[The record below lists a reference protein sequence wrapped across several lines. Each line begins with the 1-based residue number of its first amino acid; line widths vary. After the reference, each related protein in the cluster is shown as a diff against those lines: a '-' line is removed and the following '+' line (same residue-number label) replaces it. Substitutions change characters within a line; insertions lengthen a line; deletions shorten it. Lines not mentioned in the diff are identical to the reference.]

1 MQTAISTATGN
12 MNTSIQNGTEL
23 PLVSVIIPIYNLET
37 SISACLDSLLSQT
50 WSSLEI
56 ILVNDGSTDRT
67 PDILNTYA
75 ARHSGMTVIH
85 QDNAGVDAARY
96 AGMDRATG
104 QYVMFLDG
112 DDVVF
117 PDCVEAMT
125 RMAVRE
131 NADIVIG
138 DYVRHLDRFGLFRR
152 KDGAIPENRVV
163 ERQEFLSSYY
173 SGFFGMDRYGLF
185 YTYGKMCTK
194 LYGREF
200 LLASRPAPSG
210 LRYAEDQLFNLRVF
224 PAAERIALLAKDVY
238 VYKFGG
244 VTGNLTLSL
253 FDDMIRLHSLK
264 MGMTDREDW
273 KKSELRAFLNN
284 ARSFLATLAV
294 SGRLTARDMP
304 EALQKLNESS
314 IWSQALE
321 AHPGVDDGFFSAM
334 RRNDHA
340 AAYRELDRNT
350 FLKKISYRLRR
361 IILKLVR

>member
-1 MQTAISTATGN
+1 
-12 MNTSIQNGTEL
+12 MNTSIQNGAEL
-23 PLVSVIIPIYNLET
+23 PLVSVIVPIYNLET

-50 WSSLEI
+50 WPSLEI
-56 ILVNDGSTDRT
+56 ILVNDGSTDHT
-67 PDILNTYA
+67 PDILNKYA
-75 ARHSGMTVIH
+75 ARHSCMTAIH
-85 QDNAGVDAARY
+85 QNNAGVDAARY

-125 RMAVRE
+125 RMAMRE

-210 LRYAEDQLFNLRVF
+210 LRYAEDQLSTSGSSPRQ
-224 PAAERIALLAKDVY
+224 
-238 VYKFGG
+238 
-244 VTGNLTLSL
+244 
-253 FDDMIRLHSLK
+253 
-264 MGMTDREDW
+264 
-273 KKSELRAFLNN
+273 N
-284 ARSFLATLAV
+284 ASPCWQRMCTCTN
-294 SGRLTARDMP
+294 SG
-304 EALQKLNESS
+304 E
-314 IWSQALE
+314 
-321 AHPGVDDGFFSAM
+321 
-334 RRNDHA
+334 
-340 AAYRELDRNT
+340 
-350 FLKKISYRLRR
+350 
-361 IILKLVR
+361 